1 MIQRFAKP
9 VPVLC
14 MVAKK
19 LFDHIY
25 DHHGHRVTEWNQDIL
40 APIKLQT
47 FVDAITTRGALLKTL
62 FGFVDGRYHVCEP
75 TSGWYI
81 MAIKGFTI

>member
-47 FVDAITTRGALLKTL
+47 FVDAITTRGALLKTFL
-62 FGFVDGRYHVCEP
+62 VSLMGDITCVSQPAVG
-75 TSGWYI
+75 I
-81 MAIKGFTI
+81 